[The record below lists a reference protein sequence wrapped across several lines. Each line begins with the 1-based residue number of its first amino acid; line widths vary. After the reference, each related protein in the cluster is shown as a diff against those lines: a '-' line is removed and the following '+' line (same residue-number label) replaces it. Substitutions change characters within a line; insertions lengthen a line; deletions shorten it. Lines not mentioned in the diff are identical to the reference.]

1 MIKTRRIG
9 YATFETPDL
18 ERQIDYYTQIFGLTL
33 TDRDKSRAFL
43 STPLGQQAVVLER
56 GDHARC
62 MKIAFE
68 ADAANDLTAIAKALS
83 AKNIVVNR
91 KSGLTPAVSD
101 VVTFADP
108 KGTEIEIFTSSTL
121 APIDTTRADSR

>member
-1 MIKTRRIG
+1 MGESSPRLGLATGLARWGDAMIKTRRIG

-33 TDRDKSRAFL
+33 TERDKRRAFL
-43 STPLGQQAVVLER
+43 STPLGQQVVVLER

-68 ADAANDLTAIAKALS
+68 ADAANDLTAIARRCRQK
-83 AKNIVVNR
+83 
-91 KSGLTPAVSD
+91 
-101 VVTFADP
+101 
-108 KGTEIEIFTSSTL
+108 TSSSTG
-121 APIDTTRADSR
+121 RAD

>member
-43 STPLGQQAVVLER
+43 STPLRPWCSSAATM
-56 GDHARC
+56 HA
-62 MKIAFE
+62 A
-68 ADAANDLTAIAKALS
+68 
-83 AKNIVVNR
+83 
-91 KSGLTPAVSD
+91 
-101 VVTFADP
+101 
-108 KGTEIEIFTSSTL
+108 
-121 APIDTTRADSR
+121 